1 MKNAAILYGV
11 TAVALTGAAVA
22 WSSESR
28 PASATTAG
36 AKTPLKIAPVSKATP
51 LPRPGAC
58 PASAPSNQQYLWVT
72 PAEFVTS
79 ANGDTGFITPG
90 YLFGRYVDGST
101 GLPKFMA
108 PVRVPENATINE
120 IRFEFVDNEPT
131 MFATVQLST
140 AHFDQ
145 DGSGATTAGGSRYS
159 SEGRDGKYAVRDCSL
174 QMSGATSSSAYTL
187 LSVGFYN
194 SGTPPKDAT
203 VRVSGIRIGY
213 TTP

>member
-1 MKNAAILYGV
+1 MTKAVILYGA

-36 AKTPLKIAPVSKATP
+36 AKTAVKIAPSSKATP
-51 LPRPGAC
+51 LPQPGAC
-58 PASAPSNQQYLWVT
+58 PASAPSNQKYLWVT

-79 ANGDTGFITPG
+79 ANGDTGFITAG
-90 YLFGRYVDGST
+90 YLFGRYVDSST

-108 PVRVPENATINE
+108 PVRVPENATVNE
-120 IRFEFVDNEPT
+120 IRFEFIDNEPT
-131 MFATVQLST
+131 LYAKVQLTT
-140 AHFDQ
+140 AQFDA
-145 DGSGATTAGGSRYS
+145 DGSGGTTAGGSMYS
-159 SEGRDGKYAVRDCSL
+159 SEGRDGKYVVRDCSL
-174 QMSGATSSSAYTL
+174 RMRGATSSSAYTL
-187 LSVGFYN
+187 LSVGFYK

-203 VRVSGIRIGY
+203 VQVSGIRLGY